1 MKNRGEANQQAAG
14 SWQTGKRRQGD
25 RGRDSDSDSD
35 RDREM
40 RDICVVGGINM
51 DLVVQVP
58 HIPRPGETVHGGEVA
73 RFPGGKGAN
82 QAVAARR
89 LGASV
94 AMLGQVG
101 ADAFG
106 DELVQTLE
114 AAGVESSGVRRAADR
129 ATGVAM
135 ISVASDGQ
143 NAIVVAPGANANW
156 DEAGVVGVERAVRGC
171 RVLVL
176 NLEVPPAVI
185 ARAVRAGKRAGARVI
200 LNPAPHRV
208 GDESVFGDV
217 DVFVP
222 NQVEA
227 ALFAGME
234 PYAVTDWGEAAQ
246 RLRRLGPRMVIVT
259 LADEGAVIVDEA
271 GPQRVPSFPV
281 SVVDTTAAGDAFVGG
296 LAVAL
301 LQDAPVRDAVRFANA
316 CGALAVTR
324 AGAQPSLPALGDVER
339 LID

>member
-25 RGRDSDSDSD
+25 RGRDSDSD

-82 QAVAARR
+82 QAVAASR

-94 AMLGQVG
+94 AIVGQVG

-234 PYAVTDWGEAAQ
+234 PYAVADWGEAAQ

-271 GPQRVPSFPV
+271 GPHRVPSFPV

-301 LQDAPVRDAVRFANA
+301 LRDAPVRDAVRFANA

>member
-1 MKNRGEANQQAAG
+1 
-14 SWQTGKRRQGD
+14 
-25 RGRDSDSDSD
+25 
-35 RDREM
+35 M

>member
-1 MKNRGEANQQAAG
+1 
-14 SWQTGKRRQGD
+14 
-25 RGRDSDSDSD
+25 
-35 RDREM
+35 M

-82 QAVAARR
+82 QAVAASR

-94 AMLGQVG
+94 AIVGQVG

-143 NAIVVAPGANANW
+143 NAIVVAPGANGTW
-156 DEAGVVGVERAVRGC
+156 DEAGVVGVERTVSGC

-185 ARAVRAGKRAGARVI
+185 ARAVRAGKRGGARVI

-217 DVFVP
+217 DFFVP

-234 PYAVTDWGEAAQ
+234 PYAVADWGEAAQ
-246 RLRRLGPRMVIVT
+246 RLRRLGPRAVIVT
-259 LADEGAVIVDEA
+259 LAEEGAVIVDEA

-301 LQDAPVRDAVRFANA
+301 LRDAPVRDAVRFANA

-324 AGAQPSLPALGDVER
+324 AGAQPSLPARGDVER
-339 LID
+339 LIDGGR

>member
-1 MKNRGEANQQAAG
+1 
-14 SWQTGKRRQGD
+14 
-25 RGRDSDSDSD
+25 
-35 RDREM
+35 M

-51 DLVVQVP
+51 DLVVRVP
-58 HIPRPGETVHGGEVA
+58 HIPRPGETVHGGGVS

-94 AMLGQVG
+94 TMVGQVG

-106 DELVQTLE
+106 DELIQTLE
-114 AAGVESSGVRRAADR
+114 AADVDSSGVRRAAER
-129 ATGVAM
+129 STGVAM

-143 NAIVVAPGANANW
+143 NAIVVAPGANMAW
-156 DEAGVVGVERAVRGC
+156 DEAAVVGVERAVCGC

-176 NLEVPPAVI
+176 NLEVPPAVV
-185 ARAVRAGKRAGARVI
+185 ARAVRAGKRDGARVI

-217 DVFVP
+217 DFFVP

-234 PYAVTDWGEAAQ
+234 PYAVADWNEVAQ
-246 RLRRLGPRMVIVT
+246 RLRQLGPRTVIVT
-259 LADEGAVIVDEA
+259 LAEEGAVIVDEA
-271 GPQRVPSFPV
+271 GPHRVPSFPV

-301 LQDAPVRDAVRFANA
+301 LRDAPVRDAVRFANA
-316 CGALAVTR
+316 CGALAVTQ
-324 AGAQPSLPALGDVER
+324 AGAQPSLPVRDDVER
-339 LID
+339 VIDGGR

>member
-1 MKNRGEANQQAAG
+1 MKSHG
-14 SWQTGKRRQGD
+14 GD
-25 RGRDSDSDSD
+25 SDRDSDKDG
-35 RDREM
+35 DREM

-58 HIPRPGETVHGGEVA
+58 HIPRPGETVHGGEMV

-94 AMLGQVG
+94 AMVGQVG

-106 DELVQTLE
+106 DELFKTLE
-114 AAGVESSGVRRAADR
+114 AEGVESSGVRRVADR
-129 ATGVAM
+129 TTGVAL

-143 NAIVVAPGANANW
+143 NAIVVAPGANMIW
-156 DEAGVVGVERAVRGC
+156 DEASVVGAERAVSGC

-185 ARAVRAGKRAGARVI
+185 ARAVRAGRQGGARVI

-208 GDESVFGDV
+208 GDESVFGEV
-217 DVFVP
+217 DFFVP

-227 ALFAGME
+227 ALFGGIEPNTVADWCEAGR
-234 PYAVTDWGEAAQ
+234 
-246 RLRRLGPRMVIVT
+246 RLRRLGPRAVIVT
-259 LADEGAVIVDEA
+259 LADEGAVIVDEE
-271 GPQRVPSFPV
+271 GPRRVPTFPV

-301 LQDAPVRDAVRFANA
+301 LRDTPVVDAVRFANA

-324 AGAQPSLPALGDVER
+324 QGAQPSLPARGDVER
-339 LID
+339 LIDGGR

>member
-1 MKNRGEANQQAAG
+1 M
-14 SWQTGKRRQGD
+14 
-25 RGRDSDSDSD
+25 
-35 RDREM
+35 
-40 RDICVVGGINM
+40 V
-51 DLVVQVP
+51 
-58 HIPRPGETVHGGEVA
+58 
-73 RFPGGKGAN
+73 
-82 QAVAARR
+82 
-89 LGASV
+89 
-94 AMLGQVG
+94 GQVG

-143 NAIVVAPGANANW
+143 NAIVVAPGANATW
-156 DEAGVVGVERAVRGC
+156 DEAAVVGVEQAVCGC

-185 ARAVRAGKRAGARVI
+185 ARAVRTGKRGGARVI

-217 DVFVP
+217 DFFVP

-234 PYAVTDWGEAAQ
+234 PYAVADWGEAAQ
-246 RLRRLGPRMVIVT
+246 RLRRLGPRAVIVT
-259 LADEGAVIVDEA
+259 LADEGAVIVDEV
-271 GPQRVPSFPV
+271 GPHRVPGFPV

-301 LQDAPVRDAVRFANA
+301 LRDAPARDAVRFANA

-324 AGAQPSLPALGDVER
+324 AGAQPSLPARGAVER
-339 LID
+339 LIGGGR